1 MTELLV
7 NCVKPNLLIH
17 IKKLNMVGIM
27 NPQDNKSDLLNA
39 IRTAFGPPSGE
50 TQSLQ
55 QRIEALTQ
63 SQLQTVMT
71 YAQLVKMAQTS
82 FGTSKS
88 YQQLVNEMYPN
99 MQFSLRSI
107 VADLLQ
113 DAEPIEV
120 VSPVEPE
127 PTPRELSKEFYD
139 NLTPLPP
146 LKPAKR
152 YPETDEEISDLLTN
166 LMRDAYGDDRT
177 DKASKA
183 KPKANAPFKDK
194 SAFLKALTPVAK
206 EVAAELGVSHK
217 IILAQ
222 AALESGW
229 GKAASGNNNLMGI
242 KSHGL
247 AGGADVATTE
257 VINGKTVK
265 ITDNFRQYN
274 SPEDSIRG
282 YGSFLKSNKRYRH
295 FLNAGAD
302 NEDAQLTALQQ
313 SGYASDPKYSQKL
326 KSIIKGLPTFKALG
340 EEV

>member
-1 MTELLV
+1 MAGLMKQTNTKSELLT
-7 NCVKPNLLIH
+7 
-17 IKKLNMVGIM
+17 
-27 NPQDNKSDLLNA
+27 A
-39 IRTAFGPPSGE
+39 IRTAFGPPSGGA
-50 TQSLQ
+50 QSLQ

-63 SQLQTVMT
+63 SQLQTVLT
-71 YAQLVKMAQTS
+71 YAQLVKMAQSYS
-82 FGTSKS
+82 FGNAQTYK
-88 YQQLVNEMYPN
+88 QLVDSMYPN

-139 NLTPLPP
+139 NLTPLPA

-152 YPETDEEISDLLTN
+152 YPETDAEISELLTN
-166 LMRDAYGDDRT
+166 LMREAYGDERT
-177 DKASKA
+177 DKASVEL
-183 KPKANAPFKDK
+183 KPKENAPFKDK

-206 EVAAELGVSHK
+206 EVAADLGVSHK

-222 AALESGW
+222 AALESSW
-229 GKAASGNNNLMGI
+229 GKAASGSNNLMGI

-247 AGGADVATTE
+247 AGGKAVATTE

-265 ITDNFRQYN
+265 LTDNFRQYN

-313 SGYASDPKYSQKL
+313 SGYATDPKYAQKL
-326 KSIIKGLPTFKALG
+326 KSIIKGLPSGDDA
-340 EEV
+340 

>member
-1 MTELLV
+1 MAGLMNQTNTKSELLT
-7 NCVKPNLLIH
+7 
-17 IKKLNMVGIM
+17 
-27 NPQDNKSDLLNA
+27 A
-39 IRTAFGPPSGE
+39 IRTAFGPRSGE
-50 TQSLQ
+50 TYSLQ
-55 QRIEALTQ
+55 QRIEGLTQ
-63 SQLQTVMT
+63 SQLQTVLT
-71 YAQLVKMAQTS
+71 YAQLVKMAQSYS
-82 FGTSKS
+82 FGNAQTYK
-88 YQQLVNEMYPN
+88 QLVDSMYPN

-139 NLTPLPP
+139 NLTPLPA

-152 YPETDEEISDLLTN
+152 YPETDAEISELLTN
-166 LMRDAYGDDRT
+166 LMREAYGDERT
-177 DKASKA
+177 DKASVEL
-183 KPKANAPFKDK
+183 KPKENAPFKDK

-206 EVAAELGVSHK
+206 EVAADLGVSHK

-222 AALESGW
+222 AALESSW
-229 GKAASGNNNLMGI
+229 GKAASGSNNLMGI

-247 AGGADVATTE
+247 AGGKAVATTE
-257 VINGKTVK
+257 VIDGKTVK
-265 ITDNFRQYN
+265 LTDNFRQYN

-313 SGYASDPKYSQKL
+313 SGYATDPKYAQKL
-326 KSIIKGLPTFKALG
+326 KSIVKGLPSGDDA
-340 EEV
+340 

>member
-1 MTELLV
+1 MAGL
-7 NCVKPNLLIH
+7 
-17 IKKLNMVGIM
+17 M

-39 IRTAFGPPSGE
+39 IRAAFGPPTGE
-50 TQSLQ
+50 IKSLQ

-63 SQLQTVMT
+63 SQLETVMT

-99 MQFSLRSI
+99 MQFNLRSI

-120 VSPVEPE
+120 VSPAEPE

-152 YPETDEEISDLLTN
+152 YPETDAEISDLLTN
-166 LMRDAYGDDRT
+166 LMRDAYGDERT
-177 DKASKA
+177 DKAIKA
-183 KPKANAPFKDK
+183 KPKTNEPFKDK
-194 SAFLKALTPVAK
+194 AAFLKALTPVAK
-206 EVAAELGVSHK
+206 EVGAELGVSPR

-229 GKAASGNNNLMGI
+229 GSKFKGNNLMGI
-242 KSHGL
+242 KSHGEKN
-247 AGGADVATTE
+247 GIDFTTHE
-257 VINGKTVK
+257 IVNGKKVK
-265 ITDNFRQYN
+265 ITDSFKQYDT
-274 SPEDSIRG
+274 PEDSIRG
-282 YGSFLKSNKRYRH
+282 YGSFLKANPRYKY
-295 FLNAGAD
+295 FLAAGAD

-313 SGYASDPKYSQKL
+313 SGYATDTKYAQKL
-326 KSIIKGLPTFKALG
+326 KSIIKGLPSGDDA
-340 EEV
+340 